1 MTGAFATLV
10 TLLRRLAQ
18 NWPSKLAALAIAF
31 LIWLFVTSSATTTTQ
46 RSLVLPL
53 VIEGIDEDEAAVG
66 LPEFV
71 EVSVSGPS
79 ARIDRLRPDMLR
91 ATLDLNDIDG
101 DFERPVVV
109 QSPQEIRLLRVE
121 PADVIGFVETVARR
135 ALPVVTGVTG
145 ALPEGRLLGVRA
157 EPAQVTAVGRGPVL
171 DTVQRIVALAPA
183 AGGEAAPLALDGEGR
198 SVSGVRFEPPTVRV
212 TVTEREAL
220 ITAEVPVD
228 LAMPTATGL
237 VATALERTTVR
248 LAGPVAAL
256 APLERVRATV
266 EPPTG
271 DVAPGR
277 YTLPVR
283 LDLPDGVVALDTLTA
298 VLQFERAPLEP

>member
-10 TLLRRLAQ
+10 TLLKRLAQ
-18 NWPSKLAALAIAF
+18 NWPSKLGALLIAF
-31 LIWLFVTSSATTTTQ
+31 VIWLFVTSSATTTTQ

-91 ATLDLNDIDG
+91 ATLDLTDIDG
-101 DFERPVVV
+101 EFERPVVV

-121 PADVIGFVETVARR
+121 PADVIGFVETESRRPVA
-135 ALPVVTGVTG
+135 VVPGVTG
-145 ALPEGRLLGVRA
+145 SLPDGRLLAVTV
-157 EPAQVTAVGRGPVL
+157 EPAQVTMIGRSQVL
-171 DTVQRIVALAPA
+171 DNVARVVALAPV
-183 AGGEAAPLALDGEGR
+183 AGGDADPLALDG
-198 SVSGVRFEPPTVRV
+198 SGVPVADVRFEPARV
-212 TVTEREAL
+212 TVNVTQREAL
-220 ITAEVPVD
+220 VSREVAVELTPP
-228 LAMPTATGL
+228 AAAGL
-237 VATALERTTVR
+237 VAVTLERNTARV
-248 LAGPVAAL
+248 AGPVAAL
-256 APLERVRATV
+256 ATLERVQGTV
-266 EPPTG
+266 QPPTG

-283 LDLPDGVVALDTLTA
+283 LDLPNGVVALDTVTA

>member
-101 DFERPVVV
+101 EFERPVVV

-135 ALPVVTGVTG
+135 SFPVVTGLTG
-145 ALPEGRLLGVRA
+145 DLPEGRLLRA
-157 EPAQVTAVGRGPVL
+157 GA
-171 DTVQRIVALAPA
+171 
-183 AGGEAAPLALDGEGR
+183 
-198 SVSGVRFEPPTVRV
+198 
-212 TVTEREAL
+212 
-220 ITAEVPVD
+220 
-228 LAMPTATGL
+228 
-237 VATALERTTVR
+237 
-248 LAGPVAAL
+248 
-256 APLERVRATV
+256 
-266 EPPTG
+266 
-271 DVAPGR
+271 
-277 YTLPVR
+277 
-283 LDLPDGVVALDTLTA
+283 
-298 VLQFERAPLEP
+298 

>member
-1 MTGAFATLV
+1 MTGAFATFV
-10 TLLRRLAQ
+10 TLLRRLAK
-18 NWPSKLAALAIAF
+18 NWPSKLGALLIAF
-31 LIWLFVTSSATTTTQ
+31 VIWLFVTSSATTTTQ

-53 VIEGIDEDEAAVG
+53 VIEGVDEDEAAVG

-135 ALPVVTGVTG
+135 TFTVVTGVTG
-145 ALPEGRLLGVRA
+145 SLPEGQLLGAVA
-157 EPAQVTAVGRGPVL
+157 EPAQVTVVGRGQVL
-171 DTVQRIVALAPA
+171 DTVARVVALAPA
-183 AGGEAAPLALDGEGR
+183 AGGEAAPLALDVEGQP
-198 SVSGVRFEPPTVRV
+198 VADVRFEPPQVRV

-220 ITAEVPVD
+220 ITTEVRID
-228 LAMPTATGL
+228 LATPTATGL
-237 VATALERTTVR
+237 VAMTLERSTVR

-256 APLERVRATV
+256 ATLERVGATV

-283 LDLPDGVVALDTLTA
+283 LDLPNGVVALDTVTA

>member
-10 TLLRRLAQ
+10 TLVRRLAQ
-18 NWPSKLAALAIAF
+18 NWPSKLGALALAF
-31 LIWLFVTSSATTTTQ
+31 VIWLFVTSSATTTTQ

-135 ALPVVTGVTG
+135 AFPVVTGVTG
-145 ALPEGRLLGVRA
+145 SLPEGRLLRVSA
-157 EPAQVTAVGRGPVL
+157 EPAQVTAVGRGQVL
-171 DTVQRIVALAPA
+171 DTVARVVALAGI
-183 AGGEAAPLALDGEGR
+183 AGGEAAPLALDGEGQP
-198 SVSGVRFEPPTVRV
+198 VSDVRFEPLTVRV
-212 TVTEREAL
+212 TVTDREAL
-220 ITAEVPVD
+220 ITTEVRVD
-228 LAMPTATGL
+228 LATPTATGL
-237 VATALERTTVR
+237 VATTPERTTVR
-248 LAGPVAAL
+248 VAGPVAAL
-256 APLERVRATV
+256 ATLERVRATV